1 MGSAV
6 KSLAA
11 AAVTVTM
18 LDDQKALMHV
28 QPLDANGQP
37 TSLPTGSKP
46 PVYTVDANATL
57 DPTVDATGLSCEVL
71 GIKGMA
77 GAANVTATF
86 TNLDGTTAT
95 GAAAFTISI
104 DPKELDVSSLGV
116 TVDTPVA
123 Q

>member
-1 MGSAV
+1 MAGKV
-6 KSLAA
+6 GSLAA

-28 QPLDANGQP
+28 QPLDTNGNP

-57 DPTVDATGLSCEVL
+57 DPSVDLTGLSCEVL
-71 GIKGMA
+71 GIKGTA
-77 GAANVTATF
+77 GVANVTATF

-95 GAAAFTISI
+95 GSAQFTVSI
-104 DPKELDVSSLGV
+104 DPKELDVGSLGV
-116 TVDTPVA
+116 TVDTPIS